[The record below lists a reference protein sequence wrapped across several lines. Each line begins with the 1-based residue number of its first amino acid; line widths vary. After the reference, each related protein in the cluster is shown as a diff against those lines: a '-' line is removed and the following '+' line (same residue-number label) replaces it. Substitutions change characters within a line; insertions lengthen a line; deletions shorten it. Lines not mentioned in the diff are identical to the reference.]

1 MLVWQCYLNF
11 KNEKFLMEQLYVR
24 IFIAFI
30 REDCISF
37 HWRLIKYFRHEH
49 ETNARVPAIVL
60 SAFLNLPLFNLARQL
75 FVVRASNRSSRL
87 YRSFYNALL
96 DNGFVRRDATQR
108 DMLKALWEK
117 TRIFAFDRSIIN

>member
-1 MLVWQCYLNF
+1 M
-11 KNEKFLMEQLYVR
+11 KQLHVR

-30 REDCISF
+30 REDYISF

-75 FVVRASNRSSRL
+75 FVVRASNRSSLL

-108 DMLKALWEK
+108 DVLKALWEK
-117 TRIFAFDRSIIN
+117 TRMFALDRSIIN

>member
-1 MLVWQCYLNF
+1 M
-11 KNEKFLMEQLYVR
+11 KQLYVR

-30 REDCISF
+30 REDYISF

-75 FVVRASNRSSRL
+75 FVVRASNRSSL
-87 YRSFYNALL
+87 SKFL
-96 DNGFVRRDATQR
+96 QR
-108 DMLKALWEK
+108 
-117 TRIFAFDRSIIN
+117 FAR